1 MKLLPLGF
9 LQSRRPVITEHPMNA
24 LERRSVTSLALL
36 YNFRMLGLFMVLPL
50 LALYAIDFEGATPT
64 LIGIALGAY
73 GLTQACLQIP
83 FGWLSDRVGRK
94 PVIIGGLFV
103 FAVGSIVAAL
113 ADSIYGIIAG
123 RALQGAGA
131 IASSVMAL
139 VADLT
144 RQEQRTKAMAIV
156 GASIGLAFA
165 VALALGPVLAAFGG
179 LEAVFGFTALLALSG
194 IAIVTWQVPDPPR
207 IGMTYAEVGARP
219 GLIGLALRNPTLLR
233 LDAGIFTLHFIL
245 MASFQVVPGVLETG
259 IGIAR
264 EQHWQVYLPA
274 VLLSVLGILPL
285 MRLAEKG
292 GRPHFVFLSSI
303 GLLFLALALLG
314 MVREP
319 WLFYAALWLFFV
331 GFNYME
337 AVLPSMVSKA
347 VDPAGKGTALGIFST
362 AQFLG
367 IFAGGASGGWVL
379 QQYGVAGITELC
391 LGVVAL
397 WFLIA
402 LPVPRVMPAVVGG
415 ASPP

>member
-1 MKLLPLGF
+1 MT
-9 LQSRRPVITEHPMNA
+9 S

-64 LIGIALGAY
+64 LIGVALGVY

-83 FGWLSDRVGRK
+83 FGWLSDRIGRK
-94 PVIIGGLFV
+94 PVIIGGLLI
-103 FAVGSIVAAL
+103 FAFGSIVAAL
-113 ADSIYGIIAG
+113 ADSIYGIILG

-165 VALALGPVLAAFGG
+165 LALVLGPLVAGFGG
-179 LEAVFGFTALLALSG
+179 LEAVFGFTAFLALCG
-194 IAIVTWQVPDPPR
+194 IAIVTWQIPDPPR
-207 IGMTYAEVGARP
+207 TGVTYAEVGARP
-219 GLIGLALRNPTLLR
+219 GLMGLNLRNLTLLR

-245 MASFQVVPGVLETG
+245 MASFLVVPGVLESN
-259 IGIAR
+259 IGVAR

-274 VLLSVLGILPL
+274 VLLSVLGIVPL

-292 GRPHFVFLSSI
+292 GRPHLVFLSSI
-303 GLLFLALALLG
+303 GLLFLSLALLG
-314 MVREP
+314 LVREP
-319 WLFYAALWLFFV
+319 WLFYTALWLFFV

-347 VDPAGKGTALGIFST
+347 VDPGGKGTALGIFST

-367 IFAGGASGGWVL
+367 IFAGGVAGGWVL
-379 QQYGVAGITELC
+379 GRYGVVGITELC
-391 LGVVAL
+391 LGVVVL

-402 LPVPRVMPAVVGG
+402 LPVPRTVPATVGG
-415 ASPP
+415 VSSP

>member
-1 MKLLPLGF
+1 M
-9 LQSRRPVITEHPMNA
+9 TA

-94 PVIIGGLFV
+94 PVIIGGLLI
-103 FAVGSIVAAL
+103 FAFGSIVAAL
-113 ADSIYGIIAG
+113 ADSIYGIILG

-144 RQEQRTKAMAIV
+144 RPEQRTKAMAIV

-165 VALALGPVLAAFGG
+165 LALVLGPLVAGFGG
-179 LEAVFGFTALLALSG
+179 LEAVFGFTAFLALCG
-194 IAIVTWQVPDPPR
+194 IAIVTWQIPDPPR
-207 IGMTYAEVGARP
+207 TGITHTEVGARP
-219 GLIGLALRNPTLLR
+219 GLMGLSLRNPTLLR
-233 LDAGIFTLHFIL
+233 LDAGIFTLHFVL
-245 MASFQVVPGVLETG
+245 MAPGVLEG
-259 IGIAR
+259 AIGVGR

-285 MRLAEKG
+285 RRLAEKG
-292 GRPHFVFLSSI
+292 GRPHLVFLGSI
-303 GLLFLALALLG
+303 GLLFLSLALLG
-314 MVREP
+314 LVREP

-347 VDPAGKGTALGIFST
+347 VDPGGKGTALGIFST

-367 IFAGGASGGWVL
+367 IFAGGAAGGWVL
-379 QQYGVAGITELC
+379 EQYGVIGITELC
-391 LGVVAL
+391 LGLIAL
-397 WFLIA
+397 WFLVA
-402 LPVPRVMPAVVGG
+402 LPTT
-415 ASPP
+415 

>member
-1 MKLLPLGF
+1 M
-9 LQSRRPVITEHPMNA
+9 
-24 LERRSVTSLALL
+24 TSLALL

-50 LALYAIDFEGATPT
+50 LALYAIDFEGATPA
-64 LIGIALGAY
+64 LIGVALGAY

-94 PVIIGGLFV
+94 PVIIGGLLI
-103 FAVGSIVAAL
+103 FALGSAVAAL

-165 VALALGPVLAAFGG
+165 LALVLGPMVAGLGG
-179 LEAVFGFTALLALSG
+179 LEAVFGFTAFLALAG
-194 IAIVTWQVPDPPR
+194 IAIVSWQVPDPPR
-207 IGMTYAEVGARP
+207 TGTTHAEVGARR
-219 GLIGLALRNPTLLR
+219 GLMGLSLRNPTLLR
-233 LDAGIFTLHFIL
+233 LDTGIFALHFIL
-245 MASFQVVPGVLETG
+245 MVSFQVVPGVLESA
-259 IGIAR
+259 IGIPR
-264 EQHWQVYLPA
+264 ELHWQVYLPV

-292 GRPHFVFLSSI
+292 GRPHLVFLSCI
-303 GLLFLALALLG
+303 GLLFLSLALLG
-314 MVREP
+314 LVREP

-337 AVLPSMVSKA
+337 AVLPSLVSKA
-347 VDPAGKGTALGIFST
+347 VDPGGKGTALGIFST
-362 AQFLG
+362 SQFLG
-367 IFAGGASGGWVL
+367 IFAGGAAGGWVL
-379 QQYGVAGITELC
+379 QHYGVAGVTELC
-391 LGVVAL
+391 LVVMAL

-402 LPVPRVMPAVVGG
+402 LPVPRAVSETVDGV
-415 ASPP
+415 SLP